1 MARGLLATLQHHRH
15 PLLAIIPE
23 LFMKLEF
30 SNYGTH
36 QTCLHRRRQHAR
48 RRHNGIGQL
57 VIAQN
62 DALGVLFLGS
72 PEAVGVSIVCG
83 TGAATG
89 ARATDG
95 RIWHSSYWQDEW
107 HGSTHLGQKALLAVY
122 RAKLGLEPPTTLTQ
136 RVLDFFG
143 ASSIEEILH
152 RFHNRQH
159 AVPENIGDLAPI
171 LLDEA
176 DPEDLVALRVV
187 QEHGAG
193 LGSIAQVAVH
203 MVGLESAAFPLVLA
217 GGVFRHPTT
226 VLEDAIVARIR
237 PSAPNMRPVR
247 SPTEPIIGVLLQAL
261 SASGVTID
269 QALLDHLMH
278 DIPPDLLM
286 RRTT

>member
-122 RAKLGLEPPTTLTQ
+122 RAKLT
-136 RVLDFFG
+136 
-143 ASSIEEILH
+143 
-152 RFHNRQH
+152 
-159 AVPENIGDLAPI
+159 
-171 LLDEA
+171 
-176 DPEDLVALRVV
+176 
-187 QEHGAG
+187 
-193 LGSIAQVAVH
+193 
-203 MVGLESAAFPLVLA
+203 
-217 GGVFRHPTT
+217 
-226 VLEDAIVARIR
+226 
-237 PSAPNMRPVR
+237 
-247 SPTEPIIGVLLQAL
+247 
-261 SASGVTID
+261 
-269 QALLDHLMH
+269 
-278 DIPPDLLM
+278 
-286 RRTT
+286 